1 MILMLKT
8 KNNDKIINNNFKNKN
23 NDKIINYNNNQNK
36 VIK

>member
-1 MILMLKT
+1 MLKT